1 MSDPLESASKGFVEG
16 ILEWSSEKIPEIVRR
31 FRDGELAFVKD
42 RNNIDLVR
50 AQKES
55 AEYKLLS
62 PYVAKGKLSILLQ
75 MGLALR
81 QIENDPEKLEDL
93 RQKIYGKFGTTE
105 LRIAEL
111 VKIGI
116 VTQLLTYLVKIFRN
130 PKDVESRLTSFL
142 NQVDDLAL
150 FIKKDDLVEGKANL
164 VMLRVDANPAHM
176 AIIFGTG
183 NAKPVV
189 LKILRR
195 IKGNPRNFLIE
206 IQEEGNQITAFV
218 FSPETRE
225 RLAHWAVPLTGE
237 EATSKR

>member
-1 MSDPLESASKGFVEG
+1 MEVLSLKSVPKEFKMELLKSLGLGVSEDGFVTKEG
-16 ILEWSSEKIPEIVRR
+16 KP
-31 FRDGELAFVKD
+31 
-42 RNNIDLVR
+42 
-50 AQKES
+50 
-55 AEYKLLS
+55 
-62 PYVAKGKLSILLQ
+62 SIILQ

-164 VMLRVDANPAHM
+164 VMLRVDANPATM

-195 IKGNPRNFLIE
+195 I
-206 IQEEGNQITAFV
+206 
-218 FSPETRE
+218 
-225 RLAHWAVPLTGE
+225 
-237 EATSKR
+237 